1 MDNSARREK
10 ILQLLQGS
18 PSPITGTA
26 LAKACDVSRQII
38 VGDVALMRA
47 QGTDIISTPRGYQL
61 VTPVVPGC
69 TRVFVCCH
77 GLDQMEGE
85 LNAIVDNGGIV
96 RNVVIEHEVYGNLEG
111 TLNLPVGMSSS
122 TSSACKMPMR
132 KCSAPSAAAST
143 RISSKRRRKKNSR
156 PSARPCATSASY
168 IKIDIFF
175 LSLYNSAM

>member
-85 LNAIVDNGGIV
+85 LNASLDNGGTG
-96 RNVVIEHEVYGNLEG
+96 RNVVIEHAVDGHLEL
-111 TLNLPVGMSSS
+111 TWNHHSRRDVPQFVVLKHDSP
-122 TSSACKMPMR
+122 
-132 KCSAPSAAAST
+132 AASIT
-143 RISSKRRRKKNSR
+143 AICGGPHTNLVEG
-156 PSARPCATSASY
+156 ATEA
-168 IKIDIFF
+168 
-175 LSLYNSAM
+175 

>member
-26 LAKACDVSRQII
+26 LAKTCDVSRQII

-111 TLNLPVGMSSS
+111 TLNLHSRRDVQQYVKRMHDSHAEML
-122 TSSACKMPMR
+122 SAI
-132 KCSAPSAAAST
+132 SGGIHTHLVEAATEEELEAIGQAL
-143 RISSKRRRKKNSR
+143 RDLGVLYKN
-156 PSARPCATSASY
+156 
-168 IKIDIFF
+168 
-175 LSLYNSAM
+175 

>member
-47 QGTDIISTPRGYQL
+47 QGTDIIST
-61 VTPVVPGC
+61 
-69 TRVFVCCH
+69 RVFVCCH

-111 TLNLPVGMSSS
+111 TLNLHSRRDVQQYVKRMHDSHAEML
-122 TSSACKMPMR
+122 SAI
-132 KCSAPSAAAST
+132 SGGIHTHLVEAATEEELEAIGQAL
-143 RISSKRRRKKNSR
+143 RDLGVLYKN
-156 PSARPCATSASY
+156 
-168 IKIDIFF
+168 
-175 LSLYNSAM
+175 